1 MRIVRAE
8 LRSAIAGRPGSFVAV
23 KPIRLRVGGR
33 RSSRFR
39 LDFGSAPP
47 LATADSSWLAAGSRI
62 RPVGEVIRV
71 IEDVPGISIVSVVN
85 GCVNRRSKKC
95 LRSCPVGGIGK
106 PVEER
111 FEAIAQVK
119 CGL

>member
-1 MRIVRAE
+1 MRAE
-8 LRSAIAGRPGSFVAV
+8 LGSAIAGRPGSFVVA

-39 LDFGSAPP
+39 LDFGSASP

-62 RPVGEVIRV
+62 RSVGEVIRV

-85 GCVNRRSKKC
+85 DCVNRRSK
-95 LRSCPVGGIGK
+95 
-106 PVEER
+106 
-111 FEAIAQVK
+111 
-119 CGL
+119 